1 MFGSMTRADDVPLIK
16 ADAWTFTLPS
26 GQAFRWSSADVP
38 FTLGPR
44 TFVLGPGLV
53 RDQVKWRVGISTD
66 TLRVR
71 ITDNTALV
79 INGQP
84 LAAFIAQRGF
94 DSASVTLERVFW
106 RASDSGPVGALTW
119 FVGEVDDGEGDRYE
133 ASITIASFTKRLEVA
148 VPNGVYQASCLN
160 RVFDGRC
167 GLSSAAWVVNG
178 VASSGSNS
186 YRNSF
191 NHSLPGGSYPSGW
204 GSLGLVTMTSG
215 FNAGVSR
222 TVKLQDAVSIQ
233 VVQPWPAPVAA
244 GDTFTLRA
252 GCDRAM
258 ATCDSK
264 FNNLNRFRGTPLV
277 PVPETLL

>member
-26 GQAFRWSSADVP
+26 GQVFRWSSADVP
-38 FTLGPR
+38 FSLGPR
-44 TFVLGPGLV
+44 AFVLGPGLV
-53 RDQVKWRVGISTD
+53 RDQIKWRVGISTD

-71 ITDNTALV
+71 VTDNTGLTV
-79 INGQP
+79 NGQP

-94 DSASVTLERVFW
+94 DSATVTLERAFW

-119 FVGEVDDGEGDRYE
+119 FVGEVDDGEGDRFE

-160 RVFDGRC
+160 RLFDGRC
-167 GLSSAAWVVNG
+167 GLSSAAWLANG
-178 VASSGSNS
+178 QATSASNS

-191 NHSLPGGSYPSGW
+191 NHSLNGTTYPAGW

-215 FNAGVSR
+215 LNAGVSR
-222 TVKLQDAVSIQ
+222 TVKLQDLLTIQ
-233 VVQPWPAPVAA
+233 VVRPWPAPIAS
-244 GDTFTLRA
+244 GDTFVLRA

-258 ATCDSK
+258 STCSSK
-264 FNNLNRFRGTPLV
+264 FGNLNRFRGTPLV